1 MNGQYSVII
10 RAINDNQ
17 QKFDLELTNV
27 PQFLLDISAI
37 EAGDIGKVFG
47 ISSQEFALPGTD
59 INNQFFNNLFD
70 IGTTPAIGLTH
81 TVPCQVLV
89 DGQAVYAGK
98 LYLNSIVTDQYN
110 DVIYNCA
117 VVNETVDFRTR
128 IDNRALADLDW
139 TAYDH
144 TYNWTN
150 ISSSWNDQLF
160 SGSIMYP
167 LVHYGKDPNNSGSA
181 QLEFGGGNFQVDNPN
196 FPLRVTDFKP
206 AIKAKDVID
215 TIFDT
220 VGYRYQS
227 SFITGSF
234 FSNLYLLTSN
244 TANKGAIIEGTVTQ
258 SMYAYRNTNQ
268 DIDGFGIPEVVQFNA
283 EQYDNGNNFNPS
295 TYTYTADVTGVYTIN
310 VNIPFLIRSYS
321 GVSVER
327 YVTVSVLVNSIPV
340 QNFSQALK
348 QIPSGTVGFNPFQ
361 RQLNA
366 GDQLQVE
373 IIFEAAPGSGEEF
386 RVRTGTNT
394 FFKVWGPPNTIE
406 STINM
411 GLQFPDNLKVL
422 DFLNGLIQKF
432 NLVIEPVKGQKNLLT
447 IEPFNTWVDQG
458 VVKDWTNKV
467 DRNVKWEIKHPLGD
481 QPKTIKFS
489 DVIDEDEINK
499 YHFSTYGKIYGE
511 RTYNSDSD
519 LTAGEKKIG
528 STFAATP
535 VKQIPNSQ
543 TVVVPF
549 LYKKEPDK
557 YGQPYN
563 FKPRLL
569 FKTSLKEVTAT
580 EARGVSG
587 SIFNL
592 QRGYFYMN
600 DGSTTFPIDYYRT
613 LLPVTGSPVDY
624 NTGFDIHYNNLGQWP
639 YQQNFQNGW
648 TRNDAYTEFWS
659 FYINE
664 LYDVDTRLVT
674 MNIILQPDEIQNIQ
688 LNDKIF
694 VDGHYYRINKI
705 QGANLIEEQST
716 QVELLKTLPRRLKF
730 PRRRIYVNP
739 SEFIDVVQND
749 LNEGGTTSYS
759 TYSTNELVTS
769 SAILEQASTRDGNE
783 VYNGTVVWNTVK
795 PVIYNPSVKTVG
807 IVDYD
812 ETSNNVF
819 AVGNDIVIPQG
830 TNNSAILLPGR
841 DLSEYKSD
849 TVYMG
854 ASVSQNRIATEYFT
868 VSASSGTVYSL
879 TESLDQ
885 YPFYYTTWSGSAGNF
900 YYELPDAN
908 ELDGVQY
915 QFYLDNATSNGTI
928 YVRPSGSQTIE
939 GNPEFPLTIT
949 GSTYQFK
956 SFNGEWIPSVNPG
969 VGGGGGG
976 TGTVPTASY
985 ISVYDTTD
993 QVLEGPLTAS
1003 VITFNN
1009 VDFYNG
1015 ITLVSSS
1022 RFTVSQSGIY
1032 NLEFSAQLNKTSGTT
1047 SDVWIWLR
1055 KNGTAVSES
1064 NTQVHLPGGS
1074 NERAVAAWNFYVSAS
1089 ANDYYELGWTAK
1101 EDNTFLDA
1109 VAAIPNVY
1117 PAIPSVIATMGSVG
1131 GGSTTISGSGGVAF
1145 PYTGSAVIT
1154 GSLVVTGSITSTL
1167 GFTGSLNGTSSFANC
1182 STNVGII
1189 NNDQPSPDEVYYYT
1203 WVFNTGSCL
1212 PVNTGYGDN
1221 GVGIRF
1227 EANTNAT
1234 YFPGSTLVLPLV
1246 SSSLNYVDDT
1256 AAAVG
1261 GVPLGGLYRNGNAIM
1276 IRLT

>member
-1 MNGQYSVII
+1 MNGQYSVIL

-70 IGTTPAIGLTH
+70 VGTTPAIGLTH

-128 IDNRALADLDW
+128 IDNRALADLNW
-139 TAYDH
+139 SAYNH
-144 TYNWTN
+144 TYSWTN

-181 QLEFGGGNFQVDNPN
+181 QLEFGGGNFQVDNIKY
-196 FPLRVTDFKP
+196 PLRVTDFKP
-206 AIKAKDVID
+206 AIKVKDVID

-220 VGYRYQS
+220 VGYKYQS

-244 TANKGAIIEGTVTQ
+244 TANKGAIIDGQVTQ
-258 SMYAYRNTNQ
+258 SMYAYRSTNQ
-268 DIDGFGIPEVVQFNA
+268 DIDGNFFPEIVRFNT
-283 EQYDNGNNFNPS
+283 EQYDNGNNYNPA
-295 TYTYTADVTGVYTIN
+295 TYTYTADVTGTYTIN
-310 VNIPFLIRSYS
+310 TSVAFFVLNYS
-321 GVSVER
+321 GNSPER
-327 YVTVSVLVNSIPV
+327 FAEIAVLVNGTQV
-340 QNFSQALK
+340 QTYLRSLRLVS
-348 QIPSGTVGFNPFQ
+348 SGTIGFNPFQ
-361 RQLNA
+361 IQLNA
-366 GDQLQVE
+366 GDQVTVE
-373 IIFEAAPGSGEEF
+373 IAFDSAPGAGEDF
-386 RVRTGTNT
+386 RVRPSVNT
-394 FFKVWGPPNTIE
+394 YLKVWGPPGTVGG
-406 STINM
+406 TVNM
-411 GLQFPDNLKVL
+411 GLQFPDNLKIL

-432 NLVIEPVKGQKNLLT
+432 NLVIEPVKDQKNLLK
-447 IEPFNTWVDQG
+447 IEPFNAWVDQG

-481 QPKTIKFS
+481 QPKTIKFT
-489 DVIDEDEINK
+489 DVLDEDEINK
-499 YHFSTYGKIYGE
+499 YHIGTYDKIYGE
-511 RTYNSDSD
+511 RTYDSDSD

-528 STFAATP
+528 TTFAATP

-543 TVVVPF
+543 TVVVPY

-569 FKTSLKEVTAT
+569 FKTPLKEVTAT

-587 SIFNL
+587 SA
-592 QRGYFYMN
+592 QGYFYVN
-600 DGSTTFPIDYYRT
+600 AQDGNPTFPINYYRT
-613 LLPVTGSPVDY
+613 LLPVSGSPLNYD
-624 NTGFDIHYNNLGQWP
+624 TGFDIHYNNLGQWP
-639 YQQNFQNGW
+639 YQQNFENGW
-648 TRNDAYTEFWS
+648 TRNDAYTEYWS
-659 FYINE
+659 YYINE

-674 MNIILQPDEIQNIQ
+674 MNIILLPDEIQNIQ

-739 SEFIDVVQND
+739 TDFVDVVQND

-759 TYSTNELVTS
+759 TYLTDELVTS

-795 PVIYNPSVKTVG
+795 PVIYNPKVTTVG
-807 IVDYD
+807 LVDYD

-819 AVGNDIVIPQG
+819 AVGNDVVIPQG
-830 TNNSAILLPGR
+830 TNNAAILLPGR

-854 ASVSQNRIATEYFT
+854 ASVSQNRIATEYTT
-868 VSASSGTVYSL
+868 VTASAGTTYSL
-879 TESLDQ
+879 TASVNQ

-900 YYELPDAN
+900 YYELPDA
-908 ELDGVQY
+908 EDLDGVQY
-915 QFYLDNATSNGTI
+915 QFYIDSAFTVGSI
-928 YVRPSGSQTIE
+928 YVLPSGSQTVE
-939 GNPEFPLTIT
+939 GNPEFPLTVT

-956 SFNGEWIPSVNPG
+956 SFNGTWVPSVDPG

-976 TGTVPTASY
+976 GGTIGSGSYLSAYNSSSISPAANVSASLTLPSVDFSQS
-985 ISVYDTTD
+985 ISIVSGSRITFDKAGVYDI
-993 QVLEGPLTAS
+993 Q
-1003 VITFNN
+1003 
-1009 VDFYNG
+1009 
-1015 ITLVSSS
+1015 
-1022 RFTVSQSGIY
+1022 
-1032 NLEFSAQLNKTSGTT
+1032 FSAQTVKTTGTDT
-1047 SDVWIWLR
+1047 QVLIWIKKNGSDVDW
-1055 KNGTAVSES
+1055 T
-1064 NTQVHLPGGS
+1064 NTEAIIAGNANDEIVL
-1074 NERAVAAWNFYVSAS
+1074 AWNWYVSAVQG
-1089 ANDYYELGWTAK
+1089 DYYEIAYVADQNNLTFQAK
-1101 EDNTFLDA
+1101 TGVTGPD
-1109 VAAIPNVY
+1109 
-1117 PAIPSVIATMGSVG
+1117 IPSWIVTVGSVAG
-1131 GGSTTISGSGGVAF
+1131 GTATINAF
-1145 PYTGSAVIT
+1145 PYTGSAQIT
-1154 GSLVVTGSITSTL
+1154 GSLGVTGSVTATS
-1167 GFTGSLNGTSSFANC
+1167 FTGSLLGTASCASNVRPVNYDQPDQTDIFYYTSVLNTSSICQTVDTLDTFGLRYE
-1182 STNVGII
+1182 STSSAHYL
-1189 NNDQPSPDEVYYYT
+1189 DSK
-1203 WVFNTGSCL
+1203 
-1212 PVNTGYGDN
+1212 
-1221 GVGIRF
+1221 
-1227 EANTNAT
+1227 
-1234 YFPGSTLVLPLV
+1234 LVLPLI
-1246 SSSLNYVDDT
+1246 SSSFNYVDDT
-1256 AAAVG
+1256 AAAAGGIPVG
-1261 GVPLGGLYRNGNAIM
+1261 GVYRNGNALM